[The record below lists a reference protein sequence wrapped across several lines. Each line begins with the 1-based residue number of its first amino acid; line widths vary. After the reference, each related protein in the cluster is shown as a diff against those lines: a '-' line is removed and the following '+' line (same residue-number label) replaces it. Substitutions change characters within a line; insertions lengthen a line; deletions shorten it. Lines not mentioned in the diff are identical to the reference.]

1 MLVESRRRHFANL
14 NGFEKC
20 QKGTLKLDLY
30 KQPFRLL
37 LPDEKDEYRTFAG
50 ALLTVITVIIVLVY
64 AGFKLQTLLDYKDY
78 KVQQKVFDD
87 YYNVE
92 IPLTPDDGLMI
103 AAAVTRFEQVPPDIG
118 ALNFYRK
125 QYSPN
130 TDLNITRL
138 ESRPC
143 TRDDF
148 NVNGDNPD
156 SKYFHATYKTAG
168 ELE

>member
-87 YYNVE
+87 Y
-92 IPLTPDDGLMI
+92 
-103 AAAVTRFEQVPPDIG
+103 
-118 ALNFYRK
+118 
-125 QYSPN
+125 
-130 TDLNITRL
+130 
-138 ESRPC
+138 
-143 TRDDF
+143 F
-148 NVNGDNPD
+148 NV
-156 SKYFHATYKTAG
+156 
-168 ELE
+168 

>member
-1 MLVESRRRHFANL
+1 M
-14 NGFEKC
+14 
-20 QKGTLKLDLY
+20 
-30 KQPFRLL
+30 
-37 LPDEKDEYRTFAG
+37 PDEKDEYRTFAG

-87 YYNVE
+87 YFNVE

-103 AAAVTRFEQVPPDIG
+103 AAAVTRFEQIPPHIG

-130 TDLNITRL
+130 TDQNVTRL
-138 ESRPC
+138 DSRPC